1 MQLMDSPALRQRIE
15 GELLPMLDDLKAVV
29 LPADRAATLMGLG
42 FGEALMEVRVQY
54 LDERLAAL

>member
-1 MQLMDSPALRQRIE
+1 
-15 GELLPMLDDLKAVV
+15 MLDDLKAVV
-29 LPADRAATLMGLG
+29 LPADRAATLKGPG